1 MDLSSRELDQGIL
14 SFTWLSL
21 KLVAQGYV
29 IALLVGTAIGFFLGL
44 SKTFCKM
51 FDPIFQVCVTFR
63 LSHGCRSAWLFSL
76 ARLFEDGRFFTVD
89 GRARF
94 LFEEPRK
101 APEQPDEE
109 YPFLLLT
116 GRGTSSQWHTNTRTG
131 KSDVLRKLY
140 PKDCYVEINPRD
152 AQRLRI
158 RRNFV
163 VRISSRRAAIRATAF
178 VTPTVQAGQL
188 FIPMH
193 YREVNQLTLP
203 VFDSVL
209 APALL
214 QGLCREDRGSC
225 KPREGILR
233 RIDRGLRGS
242 TRMAVQSRTEHLSV

>member
-1 MDLSSRELDQGIL
+1 MIDECGGIQWPLSEADASRCQASDAT
-14 SFTWLSL
+14 S
-21 KLVAQGYV
+21 
-29 IALLVGTAIGFFLGL
+29 
-44 SKTFCKM
+44 
-51 FDPIFQVCVTFR
+51 R
-63 LSHGCRSAWLFSL
+63 LPSER
-76 ARLFEDGRFFTVD
+76 RLFEDGRFFTVD

-158 RRNFV
+158 RRNSL
-163 VRISSRRAAIRATAF
+163 VRISSRRAEIRAAAF
-178 VTPTVQAGQL
+178 VTPTVQQGQL

-193 YREVNQLTLP
+193 YHEVNRLTFP
-203 VFDSVL
+203 AFDSYSRQPSYK
-209 APALL
+209 A
-214 QGLCREDRGSC
+214 C
-225 KPREGILR
+225 
-233 RIDRGLRGS
+233 
-242 TRMAVQSRTEHLSV
+242 AVKIETP